1 MTLGLSL
8 HRPEMIP
15 LIAERMR
22 RHEAIFLEEPP
33 ATGFELML
41 AGAFAVDDY
50 LRPLDVE
57 YPAFSR
63 NMCYLL
69 RELQANGKKIFQ
81 IEPFLEI
88 LLGIHEFFA
97 EGHRPG
103 ELNKTSAQYPVYL
116 AERNATKALLDY
128 YQIAV
133 TGSFEATV
141 AAVIQFARMDA
152 ARFRLRDSLR
162 AQELG
167 LKFRKY
173 PSSYVEAGVIH
184 YSLWRLLRKQM
195 VQPEQLQLIYLADDA
210 LKTIG
215 DKGHRNAL
223 TPKQISH
230 PCHLTNVSADGH
242 WK

>member
-1 MTLGLSL
+1 
-8 HRPEMIP
+8 
-15 LIAERMR
+15 
-22 RHEAIFLEEPP
+22 
-33 ATGFELML
+33 
-41 AGAFAVDDY
+41 
-50 LRPLDVE
+50 
-57 YPAFSR
+57 
-63 NMCYLL
+63 
-69 RELQANGKKIFQ
+69 
-81 IEPFLEI
+81 
-88 LLGIHEFFA
+88 LGIHEFFA

-141 AAVIQFARMDA
+141 AAVKQFARMDA

-223 TPKQISH
+223 APKQISH